1 MGVVGE
7 AEVADLEVEVLVG
20 AGVDSVE
27 VDSVEVVPAE
37 NGNLSILFLVEIVCS
52 CVELS

>member
-1 MGVVGE
+1 MEVVDSG
-7 AEVADLEVEVLVG
+7 VEVLAG
-20 AGVDSVE
+20 AGVDLE
-27 VDSVEVVPAE
+27 AEDSVEVVPAE

>member
-1 MGVVGE
+1 MV
-7 AEVADLEVEVLVG
+7 DLEAEVLVG
-20 AGVDSVE
+20 AGVDLEV

-52 CVELS
+52 CVEL